1 MARRFWPTLDPMRI
15 ALFGSTGFFGGYL
28 VDALLAAGHEPV
40 VLVREGSKA
49 KVREAARCTL
59 VTGDIGSA
67 TAIEATLQGCH
78 AAVYC
83 IGILKEAPG
92 RGITFKALQL
102 DGLVRVVDAA
112 RRLGVGRLLLMSA
125 NGVKSPGTPY
135 QATKF
140 LAEQYALQSGLDVTV
155 FRPSVIF
162 GDPRG
167 TTEFATQLCRQMVAP
182 PLPAVGFFSG
192 SLKANRIVMSP
203 VYARDVADAFTQAL
217 GRPETIGRTYVLG
230 GPEVLSWTGILR
242 RIAVAAGKPGKLIVP
257 MPVGLMR
264 LAAAFLDWLP
274 FFPVTRDQ
282 LTMLVEGN
290 AAASADLEALIGR
303 PAQPFTPATLGY
315 LAR

>member
-1 MARRFWPTLDPMRI
+1 MRI
-15 ALFGSTGFFGGYL
+15 ALFGGTGFFGGYL
-28 VDALLAAGHEPV
+28 VDSLLAAGHEPV

-49 KVREAARCTL
+49 KVRQGPRCTL
-59 VTGDIGSA
+59 VAGDIGSA
-67 TAIEATLQGCH
+67 DAIDATLRGCD
-78 AAVYC
+78 AAVYS
-83 IGILKEAPG
+83 IGILKESPG

-112 RRLGVGRLLLMSA
+112 RRLGVRRLLLMSA
-125 NGVKSPGTPY
+125 NGVKAPGTPY
-135 QATKF
+135 QETKF
-140 LAEQYALQSGLDVTV
+140 RAEQYAQQSGLDVTV

-182 PLPAVGFFSG
+182 PLPAVGFYSG
-192 SLKANRIVMSP
+192 SQQANSIVMSP
-203 VYARDVADAFTQAL
+203 VHARDVADAFTQAL
-217 GRPETIGRTYVLG
+217 GRPETIGKTYVLG

-242 RIAVAAGKPGKLIVP
+242 RISVAAGKPDKAIVP

-264 LAAAFLDWLP
+264 LAATFLDWLP

-290 AAASADLEALIGR
+290 AAASRELEALIGR
-303 PAQPFTPATLGY
+303 PAQAFTPATLGY

>member
-1 MARRFWPTLDPMRI
+1 MKI
-15 ALFGSTGFFGGYL
+15 ALFGGTGFFGGYL
-28 VDALLAAGHEPV
+28 VDSLLAAGHEPV

-49 KVREAARCTL
+49 KVRQGPRCTL
-59 VTGDIGSA
+59 VAGDIGSA
-67 TAIEATLQGCH
+67 DAIDATLRGCD
-78 AAVYC
+78 AAVYS
-83 IGILKEAPG
+83 IGILKESPG

-112 RRLGVGRLLLMSA
+112 RRLGVRRLLLMSA
-125 NGVKSPGTPY
+125 NGVKAPGTPY
-135 QATKF
+135 QETKF
-140 LAEQYALQSGLDVTV
+140 QAERYAQQSGLDVTV

-182 PLPAVGFFSG
+182 PLPAVGFYSG
-192 SLKANRIVMSP
+192 SQQANSIVMSP
-203 VYARDVADAFTQAL
+203 VHARDVADAFTQAL
-217 GRPETIGRTYVLG
+217 GRPETIGKTYVLG

-242 RIAVAAGKPGKLIVP
+242 RIAVAAGKPGKTIVP

-264 LAAAFLDWLP
+264 LAATFLDWLP

-290 AAASADLEALIGR
+290 AAASRELEALIGR
-303 PAQPFTPATLGY
+303 PAQAFTPATLGY